1 MLGRNIFAAFRIG
14 IALFLIVCFA
24 VMPVVWPTGIS
35 VCAISNVLGVMC
47 PTCGGTRA
55 FASVMHLDFIGA
67 FDYNPVITLLFIP
80 IFLLLLVN
88 DVFCLIQRIRGRRQ
102 SQSWVEYVLF
112 GEMGRSIMGGD
123 R

>member
-14 IALFLIVCFA
+14 IALFLIVFFA
-24 VMPVVWPTGIS
+24 VMPVGWPTGIS

-112 GEMGRSIMGGD
+112 GEMGRSILGGD

>member
-14 IALFLIVCFA
+14 IALFLIVFFA
-24 VMPVVWPTGIS
+24 VMPVGWPTGIS

-67 FDYNPVITLLFIP
+67 FDYNPVITLLFTP

-88 DVFCLIQRIRGRRQ
+88 DVFCLIQRIRGRWQ